1 MGALQVFNNKEATLF
16 LIESTPTML
25 DPDRGS
31 SAPLGSALSS
41 TPGVNVGTDGH
52 RRCKLEIV
60 LRSAYAM
67 MRRKVISAP
76 KDFIGVAIFN
86 TVSPESYKEVLR

>member
-1 MGALQVFNNKEATLF
+1 MIPVQVFNNKEATLF

-25 DPDRGS
+25 DPDAGS
-31 SAPLGSALSS
+31 SAPLGSALSG
-41 TPGVNVGTDGH
+41 TPGASLSTDGH

-67 MRRKVISAP
+67 MKRKVVSAP
-76 KDFIGVAIFN
+76 KDFIGIAIFN
-86 TVSPESYKEVLR
+86 TVSLTSSEMGLG